1 MPETLPSG
9 CQITS
14 SGANVQLCPANSY
27 QNGFALTCQ
36 SCPVGSST
44 NTSGNTNIF
53 ACACRVGYT
62 LDRPGIGA
70 CKPCDVAKF
79 EAVPGPGVCTLC
91 ATGQF
96 SGEGA
101 EVCDQD
107 SQAT

>member
-1 MPETLPSG
+1 M
-9 CQITS
+9 
-14 SGANVQLCPANSY
+14 
-27 QNGFALTCQ
+27 
-36 SCPVGSST
+36 
-44 NTSGNTNIF
+44 F

-101 EVCDQD
+101 EVCGCDTGFTGDLRVQPCEACEAGTYRPDPPMTLGGNPSD
-107 SQAT
+107 SLCM